1 MKKNIFNLY
10 LIYKIMSRKNSKN
23 RREVIKFYSPKGN
36 ELKFG
41 DKLIFKER
49 RMTPYGMDNILFTVV
64 ITKDNVQDLISKG
77 IIVQKREE
85 KGWKP
90 SEALQVTINKFTTE
104 ADMHNCYFTFLSLL
118 KLIKNEM
125 YGTGT
130 DSNEGCEYGLSL
142 TGKIGKFTAPV
153 AHGYPLFKSPEDV
166 HKAIRPINTLY
177 KFVYAK

>member
-1 MKKNIFNLY
+1 
-10 LIYKIMSRKNSKN
+10 MSRKKFKN
-23 RREVIKFYSPKGN
+23 RREVAKFYSPEGE
-36 ELKFG
+36 ELTFG
-41 DKLIFKER
+41 DELVIKER
-49 RMTPYGMDNILFTVV
+49 RMTPYGMSNVLFTVV
-64 ITKDNVQDLISKG
+64 LTTDNVKDLISKG

-85 KGWKP
+85 KEWGP

-104 ADMHNCYFTFLSLL
+104 ADVHNCYFTFLSLL

-130 DSNEGCEYGLSL
+130 DSNEGYEYGLSP

-153 AHGYPLFKSPEDV
+153 AKGYPLFKSPEDV
-166 HKAIRPINTLY
+166 QKAIRPVYTLY

>member
-23 RREVIKFYSPKGN
+23 RREVIKFYSPEGK

-64 ITKDNVQDLISKG
+64 ITKDNVKDLISKG

-85 KGWKP
+85 KEWKP
-90 SEALQVTINKFTTE
+90 SATLQITISEVIKSAIDAHEYYYPFV
-104 ADMHNCYFTFLSLL
+104 FLL

-125 YGTGT
+125 YGTG
-130 DSNEGCEYGLSL
+130 SNEGCKYGVNL
-142 TGKIGKFTAPV
+142 TGAIGKFTALV
-153 AHGYPLFKSPEDV
+153 AKGYPLFKSPEDV
-166 HKAIRPINTLY
+166 HKAIRPIYTLY

>member
-23 RREVIKFYSPKGN
+23 RREVIKFYSPEGN

-64 ITKDNVQDLISKG
+64 ITKDNVKDLISKG

-85 KGWKP
+85 KEWKP
-90 SEALQVTINKFTTE
+90 SATLQITISEVIESALDAHE
-104 ADMHNCYFTFLSLL
+104 YYFPFIYLL
-118 KLIKNEM
+118 NRIKTEM
-125 YGTGT
+125 YGT
-130 DSNEGCEYGLSL
+130 DSNEGCEYGVNL
-142 TGKIGKFTAPV
+142 TGAIGKFTAPV
-153 AHGYPLFKSPEDV
+153 ALGYPLFKSPEDV
-166 HKAIRPINTLY
+166 QKAIRPINILY
-177 KFVYAK
+177 KKMYAD